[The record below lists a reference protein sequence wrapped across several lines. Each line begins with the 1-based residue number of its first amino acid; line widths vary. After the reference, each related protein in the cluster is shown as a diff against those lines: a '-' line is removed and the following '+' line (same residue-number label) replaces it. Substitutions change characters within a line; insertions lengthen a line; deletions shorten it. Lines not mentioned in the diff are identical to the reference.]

1 MTDLRGRVDLREPEL
16 PTSPSAYPSVPTGF
30 SFELGSTQRTFVF
43 CARSALELQEWLC
56 HLRSQIARAR
66 AASSPGTATYA
77 ADGRGTANP
86 SACGGEAVTAELGS
100 SMRRVASRQAF
111 GSEGRLSDEAL
122 KSDALTIDLGDEYE
136 PLADVQMRPLG
147 SSLMLLSRRPKF
159 SPLSLRHGERPH
171 LALGVVCEV
180 RLVRGHRMLTVKSTV
195 EVVNDTGMPL
205 LLSAGGTGGR
215 KGGEGETLLVPPHA
229 TLPLPLHFTPRGSD
243 AAVLELAIRP
253 EASHQ
258 WGQLVKLNSDT
269 AILKC
274 DPEYGAADAAAAAAG
289 EAVGAWMCCAQLELL
304 PHARHGANAVFSRRV
319 LKQMRRFDLPHSEPL
334 LQYYVCVLSI
344 KGASFTAPCTLYLTP
359 GYLCFHATLG
369 GVAEALRW
377 DEVEQIH
384 ASSARSIEVLPLPPP
399 IYPPRPAAPHPT
411 PLTRPDPTRPDQ
423 THSTYYSKP
432 TLPDRTPCL
441 RSLGRSSSRAGATSA
456 SAG

>member
-1 MTDLRGRVDLREPEL
+1 MTDLRGHVNLREPEP

-43 CARSALELQEWLC
+43 CARSASELQEWLC

-66 AASSPGTATYA
+66 AAPSPGTATYA
-77 ADGRGTANP
+77 ADWRGTPKP
-86 SACGGEAVTAELGS
+86 SARGGEAVAAAELGS
-100 SMRRVASRQAF
+100 SMPRVASRQAF
-111 GSEGRLSDEAL
+111 ASEGSLSDEAL
-122 KSDALTIDLGDEYE
+122 KSEALTIDLGDEYE
-136 PLADVQMRPLG
+136 PLCDVQMRPLG

-159 SPLSLRHGERPH
+159 SPLSQGHLYAGERSH

-205 LLSAGGTGGR
+205 LLSVGGTGGR
-215 KGGEGETLLVPPHA
+215 KGEGETLRVPPHA

-243 AAVLELAIRP
+243 AAVLELTIKP

-274 DPEYGAADAAAAAAG
+274 DPDYGAADAAAAAAG

-304 PHARHGANAVFSRRV
+304 PHARHGAHAVFSRRI
-319 LKQMRRFDLPHSEPL
+319 LKQMRRFDLPPSEPL

-344 KGASFTAPCTLYLTP
+344 KGSSFTAPCTLYLTP

-377 DEVEQIH
+377 EEVEQLH
-384 ASSARSIEVLPLPPP
+384 ASSARSIEVPPP
-399 IYPPRPAAPHPT
+399 PT
-411 PLTRPDPTRPDQ
+411 PPPTHPAPPHHASTPLQ
-423 THSTYYSKP
+423 PHSKTIP
-432 TLPDRTPCL
+432 PDRTTCL
-441 RSLGRSSSRAGATSA
+441 RVLGRCSSRAGATSA